1 MSRENLVPIQ
11 ASITG
16 YLGAA
21 CTLFSAFDHDT
32 QALVFSTM
40 VDLRTE
46 RRTGCFMLTNVYKI
60 DRDGWFEETQLAEAI
75 AAYARLAREGR
86 VHFSEKAQRANPASV
101 IEHDGMDERGMKYRV
116 ADEVSNAHV
125 AVLATCLYVAKTV
138 GKPEAV
144 MDAASDFLT
153 AMLQGQSYTVGRDRF
168 NGQPVRP
175 DVELEGFRVSHAD
188 AERIK
193 RLWGQS

>member
-16 YLGAA
+16 YLGSS
-21 CTLFSAFDHDT
+21 CTLFSAFDHDA

-46 RRTGCFMLTNVYKI
+46 RRTGCFMLTNVHKI
-60 DRDGWFEETQLAEAI
+60 NRDGWFEESQLAEAI
-75 AAYARLAREGR
+75 AAYARLSREGR
-86 VHFSEKAQRANPASV
+86 VHFSEKAQRANPISV
-101 IEHDGMDERGMKYRV
+101 IEHDGMSEHGMKYRV
-116 ADEVSNAHV
+116 ANEVSNAHV

-144 MDAASDFLT
+144 MDASSDFLI
-153 AMLQGQSYTVGRDRF
+153 AMLQGQSYTVSRDRF
-168 NGQPVRP
+168 NGQPVRQ
-175 DVELEGFRVSHAD
+175 DAELDGFVVSHAD

-193 RLWGQS
+193 RLWGRS